1 MWHLWPGGL
10 SAFCVLLGAFCLCGA
25 GTGQP
30 LGDSPAAG
38 IPQVEGLPSSVS
50 GESTPGHGASRSW
63 LGPDNGQ
70 PQSVQPSAV
79 HSPTWRTA
87 GARHPSRGVQ
97 ASVDAAPEGWSQA
110 AEPDAVDEAY
120 SPGASGSTSTCPAAV
135 PPGGGL
141 AGLSPLD
148 RCLRLS
154 ASGEASEE
162 INALLRERRFLLDAC
177 ASMDHQ
183 LWEARVHLTSASLGW
198 MGRGAGRRPVYFAD
212 CHGEGVARP
221 LEGEAPACSAPAAAG
236 ATPAVGRVVHA
247 RAYGCWRPA
256 MVVQQGADPGI
267 VVVRWW
273 HDARL
278 CVLSVGDIVVTPASV
293 QYDACTGPVP
303 RMGGPP
309 LCVGQAV
316 YALFHGEWFP
326 AVIRRFLPEPGGVQV
341 VWTGEFSKS
350 NVPLQDVRT
359 VPAWMLDST
368 TVDDPDLRDWL
379 EELTGRWPPWT
390 TVAAPAGSIPEDPAA
405 EEASSFMIRPI

>member
-1 MWHLWPGGL
+1 MLKRNKAGVLSDPELKHLFRDFSPNSCKDPCGPACFIRRGRPRCQHGSADAVGSARPRPPIVYVGGPDVNMDVHAAA
-10 SAFCVLLGAFCLCGA
+10 SLLH
-25 GTGQP
+25 
-30 LGDSPAAG
+30 AAG
-38 IPQVEGLPSSVS
+38 
-50 GESTPGHGASRSW
+50 
-63 LGPDNGQ
+63 
-70 PQSVQPSAV
+70 
-79 HSPTWRTA
+79 
-87 GARHPSRGVQ
+87 Q

-110 AEPDAVDEAY
+110 AVPDAVDEAY
-120 SPGASGSTSTCPAAV
+120 SPGASGSTSTCQAAV

-141 AGLSPLD
+141 VGLSPLD

-154 ASGEASEE
+154 ESGEASEE
-162 INALLRERRFLLDAC
+162 INALLRQRRFLLDAR

-198 MGRGAGRRPVYFAD
+198 MGRGAGRRPVCFAD

-247 RAYGCWRPA
+247 RAYGRWRPA

-278 CVLSVGDIVVTPASV
+278 CVLSVGGIVVTPASV

-326 AVIRRFLPEPGGVQV
+326 AVIRRFLPEAGGVQV

-368 TVDDPDLRDWL
+368 TVDDPDLRVWL

-390 TVAAPAGSIPEDPAA
+390 AVAVPAGSIPEDPAA
-405 EEASSFMIRPI
+405 EEASSFMFRPI